1 MERSTESP
9 EAHISWSAA
18 ACGRPRGQ
26 HAVVDSASMSGD
38 GTGLADDG
46 VVEGLVASNDGDTGV
61 PHVGH

>member
-1 MERSTESP
+1 
-9 EAHISWSAA
+9 
-18 ACGRPRGQ
+18 
-26 HAVVDSASMSGD
+26 MSGD